1 MSDKLSILDNG
12 RMSQEFE
19 YKVKVDGRNVVVRE
33 ILDLD
38 IQNGNYG
45 KTTAIR
51 YKDPILGGFLGTNF
65 ISVSPDSAIGKAI
78 AADEDGARG
87 NEFRNTMDEVSVLA
101 SKQTTRNERTHEN
114 ALRESGMYDVSRG
127 FTSHTGTEF
136 PDNTKNKEVTVK
148 EETIDDSTPK
158 VRKTVD
164 TEGAV
169 DLSYPKKSVEGH
181 DYIYIEAFEYQAPQ
195 ADMLTKG
202 KVKSEEYIGQD
213 WLATI
218 ATFENIKK
226 KKTRRQFVPD
236 EKQGVGN
243 KSWIETVNT
252 GLGRGSNIGGGNIK
266 KRKGSVKL
274 PIPNAIKSSNGV
286 DWGEARVNALEAG
299 TFLAAQDQIS
309 NVLGGKT
316 NLAGA
321 QQAGVDGLKETFDKL
336 PEIGGGQ
343 SGQLISSLFAK
354 TALSQI
360 GIKVDPSQLIAR
372 STGMAINPNL
382 ELLFSSPKL
391 RTFTFVFQFAPEDD
405 NEGAEVRKIQ
415 RFFKQ
420 NMLPTNSASKSE
432 EKLYL
437 GSPDVFRLCYKN
449 KSRRIKGL
457 NIFKMCAL
465 TACEINFTPENV
477 YQAYDD
483 PKAVS
488 MPVRSF
494 MTLTFTELT
503 PIFRDDFN
511 GNTEDPSLADLDSNI
526 TGKNKIE
533 DDDIGF

>member
-1 MSDKLSILDNG
+1 MSDKLSILDSG
-12 RMSQEFE
+12 RMTQEFE
-19 YKVKVDGRNVVVRE
+19 YDIKVNGRNVVVRE
-33 ILDLD
+33 TLDLD

-45 KTTAIR
+45 KTTR
-51 YKDPILGGFLGTNF
+51 VRFNDQILGRFIGGFED
-65 ISVSPDSAIGKAI
+65 VSPDSEIGKAI
-78 AADEDGARG
+78 AADEDGVRG
-87 NEFRNTMDEVSVLA
+87 NAFRNTMDDVSVFA

-114 ALRESGMYDVSRG
+114 ALRESGMYEVSRG

-164 TEGAV
+164 AEGAV
-169 DLSYPKKSVEGH
+169 DLSYPKKSISGH

-202 KVKSEEYIGQD
+202 KVEDYVGTDRLLSIIRLE
-213 WLATI
+213 TI
-218 ATFENIKK
+218 KTKK
-226 KKTRRQFVPD
+226 RRFVAD
-236 EKQGVGN
+236 DKQGVGN
-243 KSWIETVNT
+243 KSWVETTNT
-252 GLGRGSNIGGGNIK
+252 GLGRGSNIGGGSIK

-286 DWGEARVNALEAG
+286 DWGEARVNAFEAG
-299 TFLAAQDQIS
+299 AFMAAQDQLS
-309 NVLGGKT
+309 NLVGGKS
-316 NLAGA
+316 NLADLA
-321 QQAGVDGLKETFDKL
+321 KSGVDGIKETFDSL
-336 PEIGGGQ
+336 PQLGGGQ
-343 SGQLISSLFAK
+343 SGQLISSVLAK

-360 GIKVDPSQLIAR
+360 GINVDPSQMIAR

-391 RTFTFVFQFAPEDD
+391 RTFTFVFQFAPEDE
-405 NEGAEVRKIQ
+405 NEGTEVRKIQ

-449 KSRRIKGL
+449 KQKRIKGL

-483 PKAVS
+483 PQAVS

-503 PIFRDDFN
+503 PIFRDDFD
-511 GNTEDPSLADLDSNI
+511 GNTEDPSLADLDTNI

>member
-19 YKVKVDGRNVVVRE
+19 YKVNVDGKDVVVRE
-33 ILDLD
+33 TSDLD

-45 KTTAIR
+45 KTTAVR

-65 ISVSPDSAIGKAI
+65 ISISPDSAIGKAI

-87 NEFRNTMDEVSVLA
+87 NAFRSSMDEVSVLA

-136 PDNTKNKEVTVK
+136 PDNTKNKEVVIK
-148 EETIDDSTPK
+148 EETDDSTPK
-158 VRKTVD
+158 VRKTVNAD
-164 TEGAV
+164 DAV
-169 DLSYPKKSVEGH
+169 DLFYPKKSISGH
-181 DYIYIEAFEYQAPQ
+181 DYIYIEAFEYKAPQ

-202 KVKSEEYIGQD
+202 KVKSEEYIGQN
-213 WLATI
+213 WLASI
-218 ATFENIKK
+218 ATFENIKQR
-226 KKTRRQFVPD
+226 KTRSKFIPD
-236 EKQGVGN
+236 EKQGIGN
-243 KSWIETVNT
+243 KSWIETANT
-252 GLGRGSNIGGGNIK
+252 GLGRGSNIGGGNVK
-266 KRKGSVKL
+266 KRMGSVRL

-286 DWGEARVNALEAG
+286 DWGEARVNAFEAG
-299 TFLAAQDQIS
+299 AFMAAQDQIS
-309 NVLGGKT
+309 SVLGGKT

-321 QQAGVDGLKETFDKL
+321 LKSGVDGLKETFDKL

-343 SGQLISSLFAK
+343 SGQLISSVFAK
-354 TALSQI
+354 TALAQV
-360 GIKVDPSQLIAR
+360 GLNVDPSQLIAR

-391 RTFTFVFQFAPEDD
+391 RTFTFVFQFAPDD
-405 NEGAEVRKIQ
+405 DDEATEVRKIQ
-415 RFFKQ
+415 RFFKK
-420 NMLPTNSASKSE
+420 NMLPTNSASKSK

-449 KSRRIKGL
+449 KQKRIKGL

-483 PKAVS
+483 PQAVS

-503 PIFRDDFN
+503 PIFRDDFD
-511 GNTEDPSLADLDSNI
+511 GNTDDPSLADLGDNI
-526 TGKNKIE
+526 LGKNKIE